1 MAFSNQ
7 VPDLPDATASKPGDP
22 VGKLSGRLIARR
34 RFVLPAT
41 WLLSVLVA
49 IALAAHGAGTSAPW
63 NPVQLL
69 ELLLLFSATWTVAWL
84 MSATPAGSPAGS
96 PLGLDTGD
104 GATAEWLA
112 LVARRTGYS
121 VTINDPERRLVWV
134 NESFTRLTG
143 YTAEEAIGRNTS
155 DLLYFERTDSGT
167 VARIRESFAAR
178 RGIRFEILVRG
189 KDGREWWLDTDA
201 RPLLGARG
209 ELNGWICIQ
218 ADITEQVHIREEL
231 RRSEREI
238 SFLAYHDP
246 LTGLANRLGFRGRLD
261 KVLARAIETNRRCA
275 VMLIDLDRF
284 KHVNDTLGHD
294 IGDKLLAEV
303 ARRVRASVRE
313 VDIVARLGGDEFV
326 VVIPDLNEDM
336 SLETIVAKLFDQ
348 LHGNIDLPG
357 RVIYTSASV
366 GVAVSPKDGTD
377 GSTLL
382 QHADLAMYAAKYQ
395 GGDSYRLFDSSM
407 ASSVDRLALEV
418 DLRGAVERQEMVLHY
433 QPRVDTITGRPVGFE
448 ALIRWN
454 HPTRGLIAPGVF
466 IPIAEE
472 TGLIDSIGQWVLET
486 ACADLR
492 KWLDAGGEPLRL
504 SVNLSP
510 LQLAR
515 ETLPERIAAVLA
527 AAGIPAQ
534 LLELEITES
543 AAMRSP
549 EVAERHLARL
559 KALGITLSIDDFGT
573 GHSSLARLKL
583 LNVDC
588 LKIDG
593 SLVKDC
599 AVDAYDAALCRATIA
614 LGRALGLV
622 VVAEG
627 VEMQEQWQF
636 LAQEQCNA
644 IQGHLIA
651 RPMPA
656 IEAFAFLRNALE
668 MPRLRVTGTN
678 RKL

>member
-1 MAFSNQ
+1 MALR
-7 VPDLPDATASKPGDP
+7 DWGHDAPDAA
-22 VGKLSGRLIARR
+22 GKLSGRRLARR
-34 RFVLPAT
+34 RFLLPAI
-41 WLLSVLVA
+41 WLLSILVA
-49 IALAAHGAGTSAPW
+49 IGLATYGVASGAPW

-69 ELLLLFSATWTVAWL
+69 ELLLLFAATWTATWL
-84 MSATPAGSPAGS
+84 ISASPRRSSAGLPF
-96 PLGLDTGD
+96 GLDMGD
-104 GATAEWLA
+104 GATADWLA

-143 YTAEEAIGRNTS
+143 YTAEEAIGQNTS
-155 DLLYFERTDSGT
+155 GLLYFERTDPGT
-167 VARIRESFAAR
+167 IARVREAFAAR

-201 RPLLGARG
+201 RPLLGAAG
-209 ELNGWICIQ
+209 ELQGWICIQ
-218 ADITEQVHIREEL
+218 ADITEQVTIREEL

-246 LTGLANRLGFRGRLD
+246 LTGPANRLGFRGRLD
-261 KVLARAIETNRRCA
+261 QVLARATEARTRCA

-313 VDIVARLGGDEFV
+313 SDIVARLGGDEFV
-326 VVIPDLNEDM
+326 VVLPDLDDAM
-336 SLETIVAKLFDQ
+336 SLDDIVAKVFEQ
-348 LHGNIDLPG
+348 LHGNINLPG

-395 GGDSYRLFDSSM
+395 GGDSYRMFDASM
-407 ASSVDRLALEV
+407 ECSVDRLALEV
-418 DLRGAVERQEMVLHY
+418 ELRGAVERGELVLHY
-433 QPRVDTITGRPVGFE
+433 QPRVDTISGRPVGFE
-448 ALIRWN
+448 ALVRWN
-454 HPTRGLIAPGVF
+454 HPTRGQLAPGLF

-472 TGLIDSIGQWVLET
+472 TGRIDSIGQWVLET

-492 KWLDAGGEPLRL
+492 NWLDAGGEPLRL

-527 AAGIPAQ
+527 SAGVPAH

-614 LGRALGLV
+614 LGRALGLQ

-636 LAQEQCNA
+636 LAHEQCYS
-644 IQGHLIA
+644 IQGYLIA
-651 RPMPA
+651 RPMPVA
-656 IEAFAFLRNALE
+656 EAFAFLRNSLE
-668 MPRLRVTGTN
+668 MPRLRVTGTH

>member
-1 MAFSNQ
+1 M
-7 VPDLPDATASKPGDP
+7 PDAA
-22 VGKLSGRLIARR
+22 GKLTGRRIARR
-34 RFVLPAT
+34 RFVVAAT
-41 WLLSVLVA
+41 WLLSILLA
-49 IALAAHGAGTSAPW
+49 IGLATYGLASGAPW

-69 ELLLLFSATWTVAWL
+69 ELLLLFAATCTVTWL
-84 MSATPAGSPAGS
+84 MSGPEAASPASS
-96 PLGLDTGD
+96 PLGLGLGD

-112 LVARRTGYS
+112 LVARHTGYS
-121 VTINDPERRLVWV
+121 VTINDAARNLIWV

-143 YTAEEAIGRNTS
+143 YSAAEAIGQKTS
-155 DLLYFERTDSGT
+155 ALLYFERTDPGT
-167 VARIRESFAAR
+167 VARIRESFDAR

-201 RPLLGARG
+201 RPLLGSRG
-209 ELNGWICIQ
+209 ELRGWICIQ
-218 ADITEQVHIREEL
+218 ADITEQVKIREEL

-261 KVLARAIETNRRCA
+261 QVLVRATEASTRCA

-303 ARRVRASVRE
+303 ARRVRASVR
-313 VDIVARLGGDEFV
+313 DCDMVARLGGDEFV
-326 VVIPDLNEDM
+326 VVIPDLDQSMSVED
-336 SLETIVAKLFDQ
+336 IVAKVFDQ
-348 LHGNIDLPG
+348 LHGNINLPG

-366 GVAVSPKDGTD
+366 GVSVSPKDGTD

-395 GGDSYRLFDSSM
+395 GGDAYRMFDPSM
-407 ASSVDRLALEV
+407 ACSVDRLALEV
-418 DLRGAVERQEMVLHY
+418 DLRGAVERQELVLHY
-433 QPRVDTITGRPVGFE
+433 QPRVDTTSGRPVGFE
-448 ALIRWN
+448 ALVRWH
-454 HPTRGLIAPGVF
+454 HPTRGLIAPGLF

-472 TGLIDSIGQWVLET
+472 TGRIDSIGQWVLET

-492 KWLDAGGEPLRL
+492 NWLDAGGEPLRL

-527 AAGIPAQ
+527 AAGVPAH

-599 AVDAYDAALCRATIA
+599 AVDSYDAALCRATIA
-614 LGRALGLV
+614 LGRALGLQ

-636 LAQEQCNA
+636 LAQEQCHS
-644 IQGHLIA
+644 IQGYLIA
-651 RPMPA
+651 RPMPVA
-656 IEAFAFLRNALE
+656 ETFAFLHNALQ
-668 MPRLRVTGTN
+668 MPRLRVTGTH

>member
-1 MAFSNQ
+1 MTSRYQIPAA
-7 VPDLPDATASKPGDP
+7 PAAGT
-22 VGKLSGRLIARR
+22 SGSARHWLGGLIARHR
-34 RFVLPAT
+34 ILLPAI
-41 WLLSVLVA
+41 WLLSVVLA
-49 IALAAHGAGTSAPW
+49 IALGEHAVATGPGWSAGQMAG
-63 NPVQLL
+63 
-69 ELLLLFSATWTVAWL
+69 LLLLFAVPWAVAWL
-84 MSATPAGSPAGS
+84 PSRAAAGAGTGIEPHTSAQ
-96 PLGLDTGD
+96 LD
-104 GATAEWLA
+104 LVP
-112 LVARRTGYS
+112 LVARWTGYS
-121 VTINDPERRLVWV
+121 VTINDPQRRLTWV

-143 YTAEEAIGRNTS
+143 YTAEEAIGQHTS
-155 DLLYFERTDSGT
+155 ALLYFERTDPGT
-167 VARIRESFAAR
+167 ITRVRESMAAR

-201 RPLLGARG
+201 RPLFDPSG
-209 ELNGWICIQ
+209 ELLGWVCIQ
-218 ADITEQVHIREEL
+218 SDITEQVRMREEL

-246 LTGLANRLGFRGRLD
+246 LTGLANRLGFKARLD
-261 KVLARAIETNRRCA
+261 RVLAKGAETQTRCA

-294 IGDKLLAEV
+294 VGDKLLAEV
-303 ARRVRASVRE
+303 ARRIRSVVRE
-313 VDIVARLGGDEFV
+313 SDIVARLGGDEFV
-326 VVIPDLNEDM
+326 VVVSGIKEDT
-336 SLETIVAKLFDQ
+336 LLDGIVTNVFDQ
-348 LHGNIDLPG
+348 LRGNVDLSG
-357 RVIYTSASV
+357 RIIYTSASI
-366 GVAVSPKDGTD
+366 GVAVAPQDGTD

-395 GGDSYRLFDSSM
+395 GGDSFRLFNASM
-407 ASSVDRLALEV
+407 ACSPDRLALEV
-418 DLRGAVERQEMVLHY
+418 DLRGALERQELVLHY
-433 QPRVDTITGRPVGFE
+433 QPRVDTITGRPTGFE
-448 ALIRWN
+448 ALVRWN
-454 HPTRGLIAPGVF
+454 HPTRGLIPPGVF

-472 TGLIDSIGQWVLET
+472 TGLIEPIGQWILET

-492 KWLDAGGEPLRL
+492 QWLDAKGEPLRV
-504 SVNLSP
+504 SVNLSS

-515 ETLPERIAAVLA
+515 ETLPERIAALLEV
-527 AAGIPAQ
+527 AGIPAN
-534 LLELEITES
+534 LLELEINES

-588 LKIDG
+588 LKIDR

-599 AVDAYDAALCRATIA
+599 AVDSYDAALCRATIA
-614 LGRALGLV
+614 LGRALGLE

-636 LAQEQCNA
+636 LAQEHCSA
-644 IQGHLIA
+644 IQGFLIA

-656 IEAFAFLRNALE
+656 AEVFAFLRTALE
-668 MPRLRVTGTN
+668 MPRLRVTGSN

>member
-1 MAFSNQ
+1 MVVRDQ
-7 VPDLPDATASKPGDP
+7 GPDRPDAAGE
-22 VGKLSGRLIARR
+22 LAGRRLARR

-41 WLLSVLVA
+41 WLLSILVA
-49 IALAAHGAGTSAPW
+49 IGLAAYGVASGAPW
-63 NPVQLL
+63 NPVELL
-69 ELLLLFSATWTVAWL
+69 ELLLLFAATWTVTWL
-84 MSATPAGSPAGS
+84 MSAAQARAPAESA
-96 PLGLDTGD
+96 LGPDLGD

-112 LVARRTGYS
+112 LVARHTGYA
-121 VTINDPERRLVWV
+121 VTINSPERRLVWV

-143 YTAEEAIGRNTS
+143 YTAKEAIGQKTS
-155 DLLYFERTDSGT
+155 ALLYFERTDPGT
-167 VARIRESFAAR
+167 VARIRESFDAR

-209 ELNGWICIQ
+209 ELRGWICIQ
-218 ADITEQVHIREEL
+218 ADITEQVKIREEL

-261 KVLARAIETNRRCA
+261 QVLARVNEANTRCA

-303 ARRVRASVRE
+303 ARRIRASVGE
-313 VDIVARLGGDEFV
+313 SDIVARLGGDEFV
-326 VVIPDLNEDM
+326 VVIPDLEPAV
-336 SLETIVAKLFDQ
+336 SLEHIVANVFDQ
-348 LHGNIDLPG
+348 LHGNINLPG

-366 GVAVSPKDGTD
+366 GVSVSPKDGTD

-395 GGDSYRLFDSSM
+395 GGDSYRMFDPSM
-407 ASSVDRLALEV
+407 ACSVDRLALEV
-418 DLRGAVERQEMVLHY
+418 DLRSAVARQELVLHY
-433 QPRVDTITGRPVGFE
+433 QPRVDTASGRPVGFE
-448 ALIRWN
+448 ALVRWN
-454 HPTRGLIAPGVF
+454 HPMRGMIAPGVF

-472 TGLIDSIGQWVLET
+472 TGSIDSIGQWVLET

-492 KWLDAGGEPLRL
+492 NWLDAGGEPLRL

-515 ETLPERIAAVLA
+515 DTLPERIAALLA
-527 AAGIPAQ
+527 AAGVPAH
-534 LLELEITES
+534 LLELELTES

-549 EVAERHLARL
+549 EIAERHLARL

-599 AVDAYDAALCRATIA
+599 AVDTYDAALCRATIA
-614 LGRALGLV
+614 LGRALGLQV
-622 VVAEG
+622 IAEG

-636 LAQEQCNA
+636 LAQEQCNS
-644 IQGHLIA
+644 IQGYLIA
-651 RPMPA
+651 RPMPVS
-656 IEAFAFLRNALE
+656 EAFAFLRNALDL
-668 MPRLRVTGTN
+668 PRLRLTGSN

>member
-1 MAFSNQ
+1 MTLGNQ
-7 VPDLPDATASKPGDP
+7 VFCARDAARIGASGPSGER
-22 VGKLSGRLIARR
+22 SGRWIARR
-34 RFVLPAT
+34 RIVLPAT
-41 WLLSVLVA
+41 WFVSVVLA
-49 IALAAHGAGTSAPW
+49 IALTAHGAATGAAWNALQLAGLVLLFAAPW
-63 NPVQLL
+63 
-69 ELLLLFSATWTVAWL
+69 AVAWL
-84 MSATPAGSPAGS
+84 WSTAPAGSAAGVDALEAVDS
-96 PLGLDTGD
+96 D
-104 GATAEWLA
+104 WLA
-112 LVARRTGYS
+112 LVARWTGYS
-121 VTINDPERRLVWV
+121 VTINDAQRRLVWV
-134 NESFTRLTG
+134 NDSFTRLTG
-143 YTAEEAIGRNTS
+143 YTAEEAIGRHIS
-155 DLLYFERTDSGT
+155 ELVYFERTDPGT
-167 VARIRESFAAR
+167 VARVRESFAAW

-201 RPLLGARG
+201 RPLLDPQGHLR
-209 ELNGWICIQ
+209 GWIAIQ
-218 ADITEQVHIREEL
+218 ADITEQVRTRDEL

-261 KVLARAIETNRRCA
+261 KILAKAAETQMRCA

-284 KHVNDTLGHD
+284 KHVNDTLGHEV
-294 IGDKLLAEV
+294 GDKLLTEV
-303 ARRVRASVRE
+303 ARRIRASVRE
-313 VDIVARLGGDEFV
+313 SDIVARLGGDEFV
-326 VVIPDLNEDM
+326 VVVSDVKDDIM
-336 SLETIVAKLFDQ
+336 LESIVTNVFDQ
-348 LHGNIDLPG
+348 LRGNVDLPG

-366 GVAVSPKDGTD
+366 GVAVSPRDGTD

-382 QHADLAMYAAKYQ
+382 QHADLAMYAAKNR
-395 GGDSYRLFDSSM
+395 GGDSLRMFDASM
-407 ASSVDRLALEV
+407 ACSVDRLALEV
-418 DLRGAVERQEMVLHY
+418 DLRGAVERQELVLHY

-448 ALIRWN
+448 ALVRWN

-472 TGLIDSIGQWVLET
+472 TGLIESIGQWILET

-504 SVNLSP
+504 AVNLSP
-510 LQLAR
+510 SQLAR

-527 AAGIPAQ
+527 AAGIPTN
-534 LLELEITES
+534 LLELEITEM

-549 EVAERHLARL
+549 EVAERHLAHL

-588 LKIDG
+588 LKIDR

-599 AVDAYDAALCRATIA
+599 AVDPYDAALCRATIA
-614 LGRALGLV
+614 LGRALGLE

-636 LAQEQCNA
+636 LAQERCSS
-644 IQGHLIA
+644 IQGYLIA

-656 IEAFAFLRNALE
+656 AEAFAFLRNALE

>member
-1 MAFSNQ
+1 MASR
-7 VPDLPDATASKPGDP
+7 DRRSDMPDAA
-22 VGKLSGRLIARR
+22 GKLSGRRIARR
-34 RFVLPAT
+34 RFVIPAT
-41 WLLSVLVA
+41 WLLSILVA
-49 IALAAHGAGTSAPW
+49 IGLATYGMTSGAPW

-69 ELLLLFSATWTVAWL
+69 ELLLLFAATWTITWL
-84 MSATPAGSPAGS
+84 MATPQTASPEAA
-96 PLGLDTGD
+96 PPGLDLGD
-104 GATAEWLA
+104 GAAADWLA
-112 LVARRTGYS
+112 LVARHTGYS
-121 VTINDPERRLVWV
+121 VTINDAGRRLVWV
-134 NESFTRLTG
+134 NDSFTRLTG
-143 YTAEEAIGRNTS
+143 YTAEEAIGQKTS
-155 DLLYFERTDSGT
+155 SLLYFERTDPGT
-167 VARIRESFAAR
+167 VARIRESFDAR

-209 ELNGWICIQ
+209 ELRGWICIQ
-218 ADITEQVHIREEL
+218 ADITEQVKTREEL

-261 KVLARAIETNRRCA
+261 QVLARATEANTRCA

-303 ARRVRASVRE
+303 ARRVRASVRDC
-313 VDIVARLGGDEFV
+313 DIVARLGGDEFV
-326 VVIPDLNEDM
+326 VVIPDLDQSM
-336 SLETIVAKLFDQ
+336 SLEGVVAKVFDQ
-348 LHGNIDLPG
+348 LHGNINLPG
-357 RVIYTSASV
+357 RDIYTSASV
-366 GVAVSPKDGTD
+366 GVSVSPKDGTD

-395 GGDSYRLFDSSM
+395 GGDAYRMFDPSM
-407 ASSVDRLALEV
+407 ACSVDRLALEV
-418 DLRGAVERQEMVLHY
+418 DLRAAVERQELVLHY
-433 QPRVDTITGRPVGFE
+433 QPRVDTTSGRPVGFE
-448 ALIRWN
+448 ALVRWN

-472 TGLIDSIGQWVLET
+472 TGRVDSIGQWVLET

-492 KWLDAGGEPLRL
+492 NWLDAGGEPLRL

-515 ETLPERIAAVLA
+515 ETLPERIAAALA
-527 AAGIPAQ
+527 AAGVPAH

-599 AVDAYDAALCRATIA
+599 AVDSYDAALCRATIA
-614 LGRALGLV
+614 LGRALGLQV
-622 VVAEG
+622 IAEG

-636 LAQEQCNA
+636 LAQEQCHS
-644 IQGHLIA
+644 IQGYLIA
-651 RPMPA
+651 RPMPVA
-656 IEAFAFLRNALE
+656 ETFAFLRNALQ
-668 MPRLRVTGTN
+668 MPRLRVTGTH

>member
-1 MAFSNQ
+1 MVLRDQ
-7 VPDLPDATASKPGDP
+7 GPDRPDAAGE
-22 VGKLSGRLIARR
+22 LSGRRLSRR

-41 WLLSVLVA
+41 WLLSILVA
-49 IALAAHGAGTSAPW
+49 IGLAAHGLATGAPW
-63 NPVQLL
+63 NAVQLL
-69 ELLLLFSATWTVAWL
+69 ELLLLFAATWTVTWL
-84 MSATPAGSPAGS
+84 MAAQARSPKRS
-96 PLGLDTGD
+96 PLGLDMAD
-104 GATAEWLA
+104 GATADWLA
-112 LVARRTGYS
+112 LVARHTGYS
-121 VTINDPERRLVWV
+121 VTINSPERRLVWV

-143 YTAEEAIGRNTS
+143 YTAEEAIGQKTS
-155 DLLYFERTDSGT
+155 TLLYFERTDPGT
-167 VARIRESFAAR
+167 VARIRESFDAR

-189 KDGREWWLDTDA
+189 KDGRQWWLDTDA

-209 ELNGWICIQ
+209 ELRGWICIQ
-218 ADITEQVHIREEL
+218 ADITEQVKMREEL

-261 KVLARAIETNRRCA
+261 QVLARANEANTRCA

-303 ARRVRASVRE
+303 ARRVRASVGE
-313 VDIVARLGGDEFV
+313 SDIVARLGGDEFV
-326 VVIPDLNEDM
+326 VVIPDLDASM
-336 SLETIVAKLFDQ
+336 SLERIVAHVFDQ
-348 LHGNIDLPG
+348 LHGNINLPG

-366 GVAVSPKDGTD
+366 GVAVSPKDGSD

-395 GGDSYRLFDSSM
+395 GGDSYRMFDPSM
-407 ASSVDRLALEV
+407 ACSVDRLALEV
-418 DLRGAVERQEMVLHY
+418 DLRSAVERQELVLHY
-433 QPRVDTITGRPVGFE
+433 QPRVDTTSGRPVGFE
-448 ALIRWN
+448 ALVRWN
-454 HPTRGLIAPGVF
+454 HPTRGLIAPGLF

-472 TGLIDSIGQWVLET
+472 TGRIDSIGQWVLET

-492 KWLDAGGEPLRL
+492 NWLDAGGEPLRL

-515 ETLPERIAAVLA
+515 DTLPERIAAVLA
-527 AAGIPAQ
+527 AAGVPAH

-614 LGRALGLV
+614 LGRALGLQV
-622 VVAEG
+622 IAEG

-636 LAQEQCNA
+636 LAQEQCNS
-644 IQGHLIA
+644 IQGYLIA
-651 RPMPA
+651 RPMPVS
-656 IEAFAFLRNALE
+656 EAFAFLRNALE
-668 MPRLRVTGTN
+668 MPRLRLTGSN

>member
-1 MAFSNQ
+1 MAEIQQNKIVGGRTDAGFSFSPRWLMALHDRG
-7 VPDLPDATASKPGDP
+7 PDETDAA
-22 VGKLSGRLIARR
+22 GKFSGARFARR
-34 RFVLPAT
+34 RFVVPGI
-41 WLLSVLVA
+41 WLLSILVA
-49 IALAAHGAGTSAPW
+49 IGLAAYGVASGAPW

-69 ELLLLFSATWTVAWL
+69 ELLLLFAATWTVTWL
-84 MSATPAGSPAGS
+84 VSAAPRGSNAGAPFRLGS
-96 PLGLDTGD
+96 GD

-112 LVARRTGYS
+112 LVARCTGYS
-121 VTINDPERRLVWV
+121 VTINDARRRLVWV

-143 YTAEEAIGRNTS
+143 YSAQEAIGQNTS
-155 DLLYFERTDSGT
+155 ALLYFERTDPGT
-167 VARIRESFAAR
+167 VARVRESLAAR

-201 RPLLGARG
+201 RPLLGPRG
-209 ELNGWICIQ
+209 ELQGWVCIQ
-218 ADITEQVHIREEL
+218 ADITEQVKIREEL

-261 KVLARAIETNRRCA
+261 QVLARANEANTRCA

-303 ARRVRASVRE
+303 ARRVRASVRDC
-313 VDIVARLGGDEFV
+313 DIVARLGGDEFV
-326 VVIPDLNEDM
+326 VVLPDLDEAMSVEDV
-336 SLETIVAKLFDQ
+336 VANVFEQ
-348 LHGNIDLPG
+348 LHGNINLPG

-395 GGDSYRLFDSSM
+395 GGDSYRMFDASM
-407 ASSVDRLALEV
+407 ACSVDRLALEV
-418 DLRGAVERQEMVLHY
+418 ELRGAVERQELVLHY
-433 QPRVDTITGRPVGFE
+433 QPRVDTISGRPVGFE
-448 ALIRWN
+448 ALVRWN
-454 HPTRGLIAPGVF
+454 HPTRGLLGPGLF

-472 TGLIDSIGQWVLET
+472 TGRIDSIGQWVLET

-492 KWLDAGGEPLRL
+492 NWLDAGGEPLRL

-527 AAGIPAQ
+527 SAGVPAH

-583 LNVDC
+583 LNVQLPED
-588 LKIDG
+588 
-593 SLVKDC
+593 
-599 AVDAYDAALCRATIA
+599 R
-614 LGRALGLV
+614 R
-622 VVAEG
+622 VAG
-627 VEMQEQWQF
+627 
-636 LAQEQCNA
+636 
-644 IQGHLIA
+644 
-651 RPMPA
+651 
-656 IEAFAFLRNALE
+656 
-668 MPRLRVTGTN
+668 
-678 RKL
+678 

>member
-1 MAFSNQ
+1 LGVS
-7 VPDLPDATASKPGDP
+7 P
-22 VGKLSGRLIARR
+22 RR
-34 RFVLPAT
+34 RFGGWIRRRRILLPASWSLSLLLAVT
-41 WLLSVLVA
+41 LSVHG
-49 IALAAHGAGTSAPW
+49 LAAGAPWSAP
-63 NPVQLL
+63 QLAA
-69 ELLLLFSATWTVAWL
+69 LLLLLAMASMVGWWWSGASAAR
-84 MSATPAGSPAGS
+84 PAGVSAGT
-96 PLGLDTGD
+96 DTID
-104 GATAEWLA
+104 AVDPEWLA

-121 VTINDPERRLVWV
+121 VTINDPQRRLVWV

-143 YTAEEAIGRNTS
+143 YTAAEAIGKLTS
-155 DLLYFERTDSGT
+155 ELLYFEGTDAGT
-167 VARIRESFAAR
+167 VARVRASLAAR

-201 RPLLGARG
+201 RPLFDPQGEPRG
-209 ELNGWICIQ
+209 WVCIQ
-218 ADITEQVHIREEL
+218 ADITEQVRTREEL

-261 KVLARAIETNRRCA
+261 KVLARAAATQTRCA

-284 KHVNDTLGHD
+284 KHVNDTLGHEV
-294 IGDKLLAEV
+294 GDKLLAEI

-313 VDIVARLGGDEFV
+313 SDIVARLGGDEFV
-326 VVIPDLNEDM
+326 VVIPDLNDELP
-336 SLETIVAKLFDQ
+336 LESIVSKVFDQ

-357 RVIYTSASV
+357 RIIYTSASV
-366 GVAVSPKDGTD
+366 GVAVSPEDGTD

-395 GGDSYRLFDSSM
+395 GGDSYRLFDASM
-407 ASSVDRLALEV
+407 VCSPDRLALEV
-418 DLRGAVERQEMVLHY
+418 ELRGAVERKELVLHY
-433 QPRVDTITGRPVGFE
+433 QPRVDTSTGRPVGFE

-454 HPTRGLIAPGVF
+454 HPTRGMIAPAQF
-466 IPIAEE
+466 ISIAEE
-472 TGLIDSIGQWVLET
+472 TGLIESIGHWVLET

-492 KWLDAGGEPLRL
+492 HWLDSGGEPLRL

-515 ETLPERIAAVLA
+515 ETLAERIAAVLA
-527 AAGIPAQ
+527 STAVPAN

-573 GHSSLARLKL
+573 GHSSLAHLKL

-593 SLVKDC
+593 SLVRDC

-636 LAQEQCNA
+636 LAQEQCSA
-644 IQGHLIA
+644 IQGYLIA

-656 IEAFAFLRNALE
+656 SEAFAFLRNALE
-668 MPRLRVTGTN
+668 MPRLRVTGSN

>member
-1 MAFSNQ
+1 MTSRYQ
-7 VPDLPDATASKPGDP
+7 IPASHAAAAGGSARDSARQRL
-22 VGKLSGRLIARR
+22 GGLIARHPL
-34 RFVLPAT
+34 VLPAI
-41 WLLSVLVA
+41 WLLSVVLA
-49 IALAAHGAGTSAPW
+49 IALGAHVAATGPAWSAGHLAAL
-63 NPVQLL
+63 V
-69 ELLLLFSATWTVAWL
+69 LLFAVPWAVAWL
-84 MSATPAGSPAGS
+84 PSHVAAGVDLQA
-96 PLGLDTGD
+96 
-104 GATAEWLA
+104 AAESDLVP
-112 LVARRTGYS
+112 LVARWTGYS
-121 VTINDPERRLVWV
+121 VTINDPQRRLTWV
-134 NESFTRLTG
+134 NDSFTRLTG
-143 YTAEEAIGRNTS
+143 YTAEEAIGQHTS
-155 DLLYFERTDSGT
+155 TLLYFERTDPGT
-167 VARIRESFAAR
+167 IARVRESLAAR

-201 RPLLGARG
+201 RPLFDPRG
-209 ELNGWICIQ
+209 ELLGWVCIQ
-218 ADITEQVHIREEL
+218 SDITEQVRMREEL

-246 LTGLANRLGFRGRLD
+246 LTGLANRLGFKARLD
-261 KVLARAIETNRRCA
+261 RVLAKATETQTRCA

-294 IGDKLLAEV
+294 VGDKLLAEV
-303 ARRVRASVRE
+303 ARRIRSVMRE
-313 VDIVARLGGDEFV
+313 SDIVARLGGDEFV
-326 VVIPDLNEDM
+326 VVVSGIKEDTP
-336 SLETIVAKLFDQ
+336 LDGIVTNVFDQ
-348 LHGNIDLPG
+348 LRGNVDLSG
-357 RVIYTSASV
+357 RIIYTSASV
-366 GVAVSPKDGTD
+366 GVAVSPQDGTD

-395 GGDSYRLFDSSM
+395 GGDSFRLFNASM
-407 ASSVDRLALEV
+407 ACSPDRLALEV
-418 DLRGAVERQEMVLHY
+418 DLRGALERQELVLHY
-433 QPRVDTITGRPVGFE
+433 QPRVDTITGRPTGLE
-448 ALIRWN
+448 ALVRWN
-454 HPTRGLIAPGVF
+454 HPTRGLIPPGVF

-472 TGLIDSIGQWVLET
+472 TGLIEPIGQWILET

-492 KWLDAGGEPLRL
+492 QWLDARGEPLRV
-504 SVNLSP
+504 SVNLSA

-515 ETLPERIAAVLA
+515 ETLPERIAALLEV
-527 AAGIPAQ
+527 AGIPAS

-588 LKIDG
+588 LKIDR

-599 AVDAYDAALCRATIA
+599 AVDSYDAALCRATIA
-614 LGRALGLV
+614 LGRALGLE

-636 LAQEQCNA
+636 LAQEHCSA
-644 IQGHLIA
+644 IQGSLIA

-656 IEAFAFLRNALE
+656 AEVFAFLRTALE
-668 MPRLRVTGTN
+668 MPRLRVTGSN

>member
-1 MAFSNQ
+1 MTSRYQ
-7 VPDLPDATASKPGDP
+7 IPASHAAAAGASARGPARARLG
-22 VGKLSGRLIARR
+22 GLIARHR
-34 RFVLPAT
+34 LVLPAI
-41 WLLSVLVA
+41 WLLTVVLA
-49 IALAAHGAGTSAPW
+49 IALGAHAAAIGPAWSAGHLAAL
-63 NPVQLL
+63 V
-69 ELLLLFSATWTVAWL
+69 LLFAVPWAVAWL
-84 MSATPAGSPAGS
+84 PSHVAAGVDPQSA
-96 PLGLDTGD
+96 
-104 GATAEWLA
+104 AESDLVP

-121 VTINDPERRLVWV
+121 VTINDPQRRLTWV
-134 NESFTRLTG
+134 NDSFTRLTG
-143 YTAEEAIGRNTS
+143 YTAEEAIGQHTS
-155 DLLYFERTDSGT
+155 ALLYFERTDPGT
-167 VARIRESFAAR
+167 ITRVRESFAAR

-201 RPLLGARG
+201 RPLFDPRG
-209 ELNGWICIQ
+209 ELLGWVCIQ
-218 ADITEQVHIREEL
+218 SDITEQVRMREEL

-246 LTGLANRLGFRGRLD
+246 LTGLANRLGFKARLD
-261 KVLARAIETNRRCA
+261 RVLAKATETQTRCA

-294 IGDKLLAEV
+294 VGDKLLAEV
-303 ARRVRASVRE
+303 ARRIRCVVRE
-313 VDIVARLGGDEFV
+313 SDIVARLGGDEFV
-326 VVIPDLNEDM
+326 VVVSGIKEDT
-336 SLETIVAKLFDQ
+336 LLDNIVTNVFDQ
-348 LHGNIDLPG
+348 LRGNVDLSG
-357 RVIYTSASV
+357 RIIYTSASV
-366 GVAVSPKDGTD
+366 GVAVSPQDGTD

-395 GGDSYRLFDSSM
+395 GGDTFRLFNASM
-407 ASSVDRLALEV
+407 ACSPDRLALEV
-418 DLRGAVERQEMVLHY
+418 DLRGALERQELVLHY
-433 QPRVDTITGRPVGFE
+433 QPRVDTITGRPTGFE
-448 ALIRWN
+448 ALVRWN
-454 HPTRGLIAPGVF
+454 HPTRGLIPPGVF

-472 TGLIDSIGQWVLET
+472 TGLIEPIGQWILET

-492 KWLDAGGEPLRL
+492 QWLDAKGEPLRV
-504 SVNLSP
+504 SVNLSS

-515 ETLPERIAAVLA
+515 ETLPERIAALLEV
-527 AAGIPAQ
+527 AGIPAS
-534 LLELEITES
+534 LLELEINES

-588 LKIDG
+588 LKIDR

-599 AVDAYDAALCRATIA
+599 AVDSYDAALCRATIA
-614 LGRALGLV
+614 LGRALGLE

-636 LAQEQCNA
+636 LAQEHCSA
-644 IQGHLIA
+644 IQGFLIA
-651 RPMPA
+651 RAMPA
-656 IEAFAFLRNALE
+656 AEVFAFLRTALE
-668 MPRLRVTGTN
+668 MPRLRVTGSN

>member
-1 MAFSNQ
+1 MVLRDQGA
-7 VPDLPDATASKPGDP
+7 DRPDAA
-22 VGKLSGRLIARR
+22 GKLPGRRAARR

-41 WLLSVLVA
+41 WLLSILVA
-49 IALAAHGAGTSAPW
+49 IGLANYGVASGAPW

-69 ELLLLFSATWTVAWL
+69 ELLLLFAATWTVSWL
-84 MSATPAGSPAGS
+84 MSGAKAHSPTGS
-96 PLGLDTGD
+96 PLGLGMGD

-112 LVARRTGYS
+112 LVARHTGYS

-143 YTAEEAIGRNTS
+143 YTAEEAIGQKTS
-155 DLLYFERTDSGT
+155 TLLYFERTDPGT
-167 VARIRESFAAR
+167 VARIREAFDAR

-201 RPLLGARG
+201 RPLLGPRG
-209 ELNGWICIQ
+209 ELRGWICIQ
-218 ADITEQVHIREEL
+218 ADITEQVKIREEL

-261 KVLARAIETNRRCA
+261 QVLARASEANTRCA

-303 ARRVRASVRE
+303 ARRVRASVGE
-313 VDIVARLGGDEFV
+313 SDIVARLGGDEFV
-326 VVIPDLNEDM
+326 VVIPDLDEAT
-336 SLETIVAKLFDQ
+336 SLESVVGNVFDQ
-348 LHGNIDLPG
+348 LHGNFNLPG

-366 GVAVSPKDGTD
+366 GVSVSPKDGTD

-395 GGDSYRLFDSSM
+395 GGDSYRMFDPSM
-407 ASSVDRLALEV
+407 ACSVDRLALEV
-418 DLRGAVERQEMVLHY
+418 DLRGAVERQELVLHY
-433 QPRVDTITGRPVGFE
+433 QPRVDTTTGRPVGFE
-448 ALIRWN
+448 ALVRWN

-472 TGLIDSIGQWVLET
+472 TGRIDSIGQWVLET

-492 KWLDAGGEPLRL
+492 NWLDAGGEPLRL

-510 LQLAR
+510 VQLAR
-515 ETLPERIAAVLA
+515 DTLPERIAAVLA
-527 AAGIPAQ
+527 AAGVPAH

-549 EVAERHLARL
+549 EIAERHLARL
-559 KALGITLSIDDFGT
+559 KTLGITLSIDDFGT

-614 LGRALGLV
+614 LGRALGLQV
-622 VVAEG
+622 IAEG

-636 LAQEQCNA
+636 LAQEQCNS

-651 RPMPA
+651 RPMPVP
-656 IEAFAFLRNALE
+656 EAFAFLRNALE
-668 MPRLRVTGTN
+668 MPRLRLTGSN